1 MACKYSTDDYI
12 LHISFLT
19 SQTTNSNIVF
29 LHAPI
34 ESNNC
39 PKRRVL
45 SAKTLVKG
53 DTCLVKRVL

>member
-1 MACKYSTDDYI
+1 MTTFCTY
-12 LHISFLT
+12 HFLLVRR
-19 SQTTNSNIVF
+19 QTPIIVF

-45 SAKTLVKG
+45 SAKTLVEG
-53 DTCLVKRVL
+53 DTCLVKRVF